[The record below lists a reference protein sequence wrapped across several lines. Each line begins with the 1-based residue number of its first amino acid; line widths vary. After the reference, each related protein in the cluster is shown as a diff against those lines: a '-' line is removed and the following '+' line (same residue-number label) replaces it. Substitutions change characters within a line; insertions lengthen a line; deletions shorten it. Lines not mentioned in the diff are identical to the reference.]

1 MIIAASIVPFILVYG
16 SILLD
21 LMVFLPALTLLLF
34 LLVNYLP
41 LRLLKSNGLQTDFF
55 NTFLLLGLFNTSL
68 FLPVIINE
76 LITSSFDIS
85 SVLGSLLLLCIVYLV
100 ALAGALIHIP
110 LSKTPQADLDTP
122 IYQSRDILLQTPSA
136 SQDHEQAL
144 PLIPLGNSNGKSL
157 AFKLVVWT
165 LAIIMVVIPL
175 YATVENNLTGF
186 WPFTF

>member
-1 MIIAASIVPFILVYG
+1 
-16 SILLD
+16 
-21 LMVFLPALTLLLF
+21 MVFLPALTLVLF

-41 LRLLKSNGLQTDFF
+41 LRFIKSHGIQTDFF

-85 SVLGSLLLLCIVYLV
+85 NVLDSVLLLCIIYLV

-110 LSKTPQADLDTP
+110 LSKTPQADLDKP
-122 IYQSRDILLQTPSA
+122 IYQSRDILLQTPLA
-136 SQDHEQAL
+136 SQDHEQTL
-144 PLIPLGNSNGKSL
+144 PLIPMGNSKEKSL